1 MNKTMNKICTTKAK
15 EIIDNSQGKFLS
27 LGWFKIDGTYRSM
40 VARNKTTKF
49 LSGGT
54 KKYNNEDY
62 DLILLID
69 VSLAKKYKN
78 GVLDKYGKLRK
89 PYVNVKY
96 KNLKK
101 LTYQGI
107 VNDVL
112 ECVYDIKENESSIEF
127 GGCFSCEN
135 THHKTP

>member
-1 MNKTMNKICTTKAK
+1 MNNEICTTKAK
-15 EIIDNSQGKFLS
+15 QIIDNSNGKFF
-27 LGWFKIDGTYRSM
+27 GCYWQKIDGTYRSM

-49 LSGGT
+49 LSGGS
-54 KKYNNEDY
+54 KKYNSEDY

-78 GVLDKYGKLRK
+78 GILDENGKLRK

-96 KNLKK
+96 KNLKT
-101 LTYQGI
+101 LTYQGV

-112 ECVYDIKENESSIEF
+112 KCVYDIKENESSIGF

-135 THHKTP
+135 SHHKTP

>member
-1 MNKTMNKICTTKAK
+1 MKSRICTTKAK
-15 EIIDNSQGKFLS
+15 EIINNSKGKFLS
-27 LGWFKIDGTYRSM
+27 CGWFKIDGTYRSM
-40 VARNKTTKF
+40 VARNNTSKF
-49 LSGGT
+49 SNGGNL
-54 KKYNNEDY
+54 KYSLVEK

-69 VSLAKKYKN
+69 VSLANKYKN
-78 GVLDKYGKLRK
+78 GVLDKNGKLRK

-112 ECVYDIKENESSIEF
+112 QCSYDIKENESNLNF
-127 GGCFSCEN
+127 GGCFSCGE
-135 THHKTP
+135 H

>member
-1 MNKTMNKICTTKAK
+1 MNNEICTTKAK
-15 EIIDNSQGKFLS
+15 QIIDNSNGKFF
-27 LGWFKIDGTYRSM
+27 GCYWQKIDGTYRSM

-49 LSGGT
+49 LSGGS
-54 KKYNNEDY
+54 KKYNSEDY

-78 GVLDKYGKLRK
+78 GILDENGKLRK

-96 KNLKK
+96 KNLKT
-101 LTYQGI
+101 LTYEGV

-112 ECVYDIKENESSIEF
+112 KCVYDIKENESSIGF

-135 THHKTP
+135 SHHKTP